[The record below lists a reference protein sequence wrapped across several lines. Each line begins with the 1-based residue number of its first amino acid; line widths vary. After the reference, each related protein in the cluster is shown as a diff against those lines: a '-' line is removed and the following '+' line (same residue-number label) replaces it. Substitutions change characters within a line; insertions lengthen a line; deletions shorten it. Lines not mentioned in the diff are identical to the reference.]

1 MNNPHGLVLA
11 KEGGTRNKVIF
22 LEKIIAEE
30 REPSEDEI
38 FSSRMRGWV
47 AECERWVRKFSKATN
62 TNEETL
68 SQEGKGVF
76 ILKSPGHM
84 AITKRLSP
92 MGNH

>member
-1 MNNPHGLVLA
+1 MNNPHWLVLA

-22 LEKIIAEE
+22 LEKIIVGE

-47 AECERWVRKFSKATN
+47 VKRERRVRKFSKATN
-62 TNEETL
+62 TNEEAL
-68 SQEGKGVF
+68 SQEGKGLF
-76 ILKSPGHM
+76 ILKTPGHM
-84 AITKRLSP
+84 AITRRLSP

>member
-22 LEKIIAEE
+22 LEKIIAE
-30 REPSEDEI
+30 EI